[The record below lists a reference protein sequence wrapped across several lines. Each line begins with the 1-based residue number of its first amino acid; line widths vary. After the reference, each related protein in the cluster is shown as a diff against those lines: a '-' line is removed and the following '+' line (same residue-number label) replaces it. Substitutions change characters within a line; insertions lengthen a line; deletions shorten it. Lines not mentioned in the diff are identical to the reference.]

1 MSTSTGPQQGPS
13 QADVFQEMYFP
24 TGSSNVSC
32 YIANL
37 KSKPITLFRTEE
49 LNSAGAFM

>member
-1 MSTSTGPQQGPS
+1 MSISTAPQQGPS

-24 TGSSNVSC
+24 IASSNVSC

-37 KSKPITLFRTEE
+37 KSKPTTLFRTEE
-49 LNSAGAFM
+49 QNSAGVFM